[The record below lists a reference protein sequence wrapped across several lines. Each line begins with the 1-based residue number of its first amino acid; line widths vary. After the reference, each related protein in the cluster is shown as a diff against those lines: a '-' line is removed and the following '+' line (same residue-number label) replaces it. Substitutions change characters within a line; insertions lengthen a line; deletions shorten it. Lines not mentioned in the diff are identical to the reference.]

1 MSRRSENPYL
11 NRVMIRDPAEFIGR
25 KLEIEKVFS
34 RIGAARPQS
43 VSIVGERRSG
53 KSSLLY
59 HLSRPEVYAMYLAD
73 PSHYDFVFVDLHGLG
88 DLNVSEF
95 FDLLLDEI
103 SAAAGLSRP
112 QSISNGYLAMK
123 RFIPELHRNG
133 RKLVLLWD
141 EFDSITRNRKFG
153 EEFFSF
159 FRSMANRYDVA
170 YVTTA
175 VRELQ
180 EICHTESVAV
190 SPFFNI
196 FTNLY
201 LRIFSPEEARELIC
215 GPSGRSQIPLDE
227 HEPVLLDAAGYFPF
241 FLQLACSSLFDQ
253 LAEGVQKEGA
263 VERARL
269 HFVEE
274 ARPHVLYLW
283 QHMEPELRGV
293 LRVIARGGTPA
304 PRLTYLEERL
314 LRDGYLT
321 ASKEG
326 LKPFSSL
333 FCRWLDEFDRTS
345 TSSDKALTGPE
356 VETRTLAPG
365 QRYTILRQLGSG
377 GMGTVMLA
385 HDNLLQQDVALKV
398 LNRDVYSRPGV
409 FLQFKRETALAREL
423 HHPNI
428 CPVFDLVEDTGSYK
442 IAMKYIDGITLKDR
456 IREARGLEI
465 PEFADIARQILRGLV
480 AAHRILV
487 HRDLKPHNIMLDR
500 QGHLYILDFGLAHS
514 LADKHPSLTASVA
527 GTPAYMSPEQIE
539 GRGVDYRSDL
549 YSLGVIFFEMVT
561 GECPFS
567 ADTVQE
573 LFNKHLTAVPPSPS
587 MLRPGIPSEIE
598 NVILPLLA
606 KVPAARP
613 LSAREVLNTLDEGMA
628 RLALEPPPQAT
639 HGGA

>member
-1 MSRRSENPYL
+1 MSLRRQNPYL

-43 VSIVGERRSG
+43 VSIVGERRIG

-59 HLSRPEVYAMYLAD
+59 HLSRPEVYAKNLTD
-73 PSHYDFVFVDLHGLG
+73 PSRYVFVLVDLHGLG
-88 DLNVSEF
+88 DVNVSEF

-103 SAAAGLSRP
+103 SAAAGISRP
-112 QSISNGYLAMK
+112 QRVSNGYLSMK
-123 RFIPELHRNG
+123 QFIPELHRNG

-215 GPSGRSQIPLDE
+215 GPSGCSQIPLDE
-227 HEPVLLDAAGYFPF
+227 HEPALLDTAGYFPF

-253 LAEGVQKEGA
+253 LAEGVQKEKA
-263 VERARL
+263 VECARL
-269 HFVEE
+269 QFLEE

-283 QHMEPELRGV
+283 QHMEPELRKV
-293 LRVIARGGTPA
+293 LRVIVRGGTSTTK
-304 PRLTYLEERL
+304 LSYLEERL
-314 LRDGYLT
+314 LRDGYLV
-321 ASKEG
+321 ASTEG
-326 LKPFSSL
+326 LKLFSSL
-333 FCRWLDEFDRTS
+333 FSHWLGDFDRTP
-345 TSSDKALTGPE
+345 TPTGKAPTGLE
-356 VETRTLAPG
+356 VETRTLVPE
-365 QRYTILRQLGSG
+365 QRFTILRQLGSG
-377 GMGTVMLA
+377 GMSSVMLA
-385 HDNLLQQDVALKV
+385 HDNVLDQDVALKV
-398 LNRDVYSRPGV
+398 LNRDLYSQPGI
-409 FLQFKRETALAREL
+409 LLRFKRETALAREL

-456 IREARGLEI
+456 IRETRGLDI
-465 PEFADIARQILRGLV
+465 PESLHIARQILRGLV
-480 AAHRILV
+480 AAHQVLI

-500 QGHLYILDFGLAHS
+500 QGHIYILDFGLAHS
-514 LADKHPSLTASVA
+514 LVDKDPNLIASVA

-539 GRGVDYRSDL
+539 GRAVDYRSDL
-549 YSLGVIFFEMVT
+549 YSLGVILFEMVT
-561 GECPFS
+561 GECPFA

-573 LFNKHLTAVPPSPS
+573 LFNKHRTVPPPSPS
-587 MLRPGIPSEIE
+587 SLRPGIPSEIE
-598 NVILPLLA
+598 NLILSLLA
-606 KVPAARP
+606 KTPAERP
-613 LSAREVLNTLDEGMA
+613 LSAHAVLNTLDRGQA
-628 RLALEPPPQAT
+628 RLGHSP
-639 HGGA
+639 